1 MKGKNMKRVLIL
13 MMMANSLYGFVG
25 LGLTGGTNLISHSA
39 GAFPLSVDG
48 IDVGSFSYNG
58 FENAASVGGYLYV
71 DALPIVDLDI
81 ELNVKMAPYKFVFQ
95 NQNDTNSLDSLQF
108 AWASSSFYLTVQ
120 KDLLKT
126 SIPFIAKMRMFAG
139 AGINNHNSIP
149 MINQGMLETVM
160 GGSEELE
167 NGTFDEQK
175 MIDYLND
182 NKIKMSGFHIQL
194 GAQFKLLV
202 FDSMLIYRH
211 VFTDGITPETKGFG
225 NLNLRL
231 GYGL

>member
-1 MKGKNMKRVLIL
+1 MKGKNMKCVLIL
-13 MMMANSLYGFVG
+13 IIMMASSLYGFVG
-25 LGLTGGTNLISHSA
+25 LGLTGGTNSISNSA
-39 GAFPLSVDG
+39 GASPLLIDG
-48 IDVGSFSYNG
+48 SQVGAFSYNG
-58 FENAASVGGYLYV
+58 FKNAASIGGYLYV

-95 NQNDTNSLDSLQF
+95 NQNVTNSPDSLQF
-108 AWASSSFYLTVQ
+108 TWASSSFYMTVQ

-139 AGINNHNSIP
+139 AGINNHSSTP
-149 MINQGMLETVM
+149 MVNPEMLDAVM
-160 GGSEELE
+160 GG
-167 NGTFDEQK
+167 NVADGTFDSQK
-175 MIDYLND
+175 MIDYLD
-182 NKIKMSGFHIQL
+182 KNKIETGGFHLQL

-211 VFTDGITPETKGFG
+211 VFADGITTDTKGFG
-225 NLNLRL
+225 NFNLRL